1 MSVPFFFREAQIID
15 VDTERFTCSL
25 MYGDLNT
32 GEISHGVPM
41 PNLIGAGNGGFIS
54 NLLPGTR
61 VIAAYLHD
69 TSRETVVIIAV
80 LPSELQKEDNYNS
93 NSNFLMDKNK
103 GTKSYPKTLR
113 MGDTYISA
121 HNGPYIKLKSDN
133 SLHISS
139 KDGNGIF
146 LIPNQS
152 GVSNLFQLSNN
163 HSMEGSGG
171 RLSWGRI
178 KRSFTDIGWST
189 IREFNTDLSRDSKLR
204 EIGFWQGEDI
214 SNLSTPVGL
223 RNPAL
228 SEYKLIINEMA
239 TEFGFSGFDK
249 ELEKIENSSSAAR
262 KYPNLSRDRESGN
275 SLRLSEGELI
285 EIIGGNLADINGLIL
300 DLNYNPVSY
309 SLMVPSVDRDAK
321 FEEAFRKSRRG
332 IGYHFKLSTNSKSND
347 VSTSLKDFVF
357 DIDKEGI
364 LKVNI
369 PKSTGTGNI
378 PYVTDINFQAKT
390 GNRILGIASANPTI
404 KEKIPVNIRDREGK
418 VVDEKP
424 VGNIYRETGVRFANT
439 SNDAYFPI
447 SDGSGKSTI
456 RINTTKHHN
465 IYAAAER
472 LIANYV
478 REIQI
483 PAAFSREKD
492 LVVAGL
498 SLGSIP
504 EIPSDADS
512 YSRHSTFEVRYQPT
526 PTSADAND
534 PNNKSDIKNN
544 FYSTVAVSPESPA
557 ISTGGDTAI
566 AGNIYSSNDA
576 LQPLISNYFK
586 TESGPNGVNVS
597 VDKSFPTEVV
607 THGGVS
613 SNMNLEGSLEL
624 SVGKDDVDNKSI
636 VLDTAGSL
644 VMWLGKDKNNRSMI
658 FQSDGDVLVNV
669 GGSYDSS
676 GSNPTIDPPF
686 NPGRFDLR
694 VNVVDKGFHDSTGNR
709 IKSGN
714 KVVDEAP
721 FSSDYLISI
730 SEHGLVISGMKA
742 GAPMVIRND
751 GPVMM
756 ESASDK
762 LILKGM
768 QVEIVEFGKLPT
780 DDGRSRA

>member
-41 PNLIGAGNGGFIS
+41 PNIIGAGNGGFIS

-80 LPSELQKEDNYNS
+80 LPSELQKEDSYNK
-93 NSNFLMDKNK
+93 NSTFLMDKNK

-121 HNGPYIKLKSDN
+121 HNGPYINLKSDN

-262 KYPNLSRDRESGN
+262 GYPNLSRDRESGN
-275 SLRLSEGELI
+275 CLRLSEGELI

-309 SLMVPSVDRDAK
+309 SLEIPSVDRDTRL
-321 FEEAFRKSRRG
+321 EEAFRKSRRG
-332 IGYHFKLSTNSKSND
+332 IGYHFKLSTNSKSSD
-347 VSTSLKDFVF
+347 VSTSLKDFIF

-378 PYVTDINFQAKT
+378 PYVTDINFQAKA

-418 VVDEKP
+418 VVDQKP
-424 VGNIYRETGVRFANT
+424 MGVIYRETGVRFANT
-439 SNDAYFPI
+439 SNEAYFPI
-447 SDGSGKSTI
+447 SNESQKSTI

-492 LVVAGL
+492 LVVAGIT
-498 SLGSIP
+498 LGSIP

-526 PTSADAND
+526 PTSANAND
-534 PNNKSDIKNN
+534 PINKSDVKNN

-557 ISTGGDTAI
+557 ISTGGDTAV
-566 AGNIYSSNDA
+566 AGNIYGLDDA

-586 TESGPNGVNVS
+586 TESGPNGINVTP
-597 VDKSFPTEVV
+597 DKISQNVV

-624 SVGKDDVDNKSI
+624 SVGKDNVDSKSI

-669 GGSYDSS
+669 GGSYNQSS
-676 GSNPTIDPPF
+676 NSAITPTF
-686 NPGRFDLR
+686 NSGRFDLR
-694 VNVVDKGFHDSTGNR
+694 VNVVDKGFWDSDGNG
-709 IKSGN
+709 K
-714 KVVDEAP
+714 KEAP

>member
-25 MYGDLNT
+25 IYGDLNT

-41 PNLIGAGNGGFIS
+41 PNIIRAGNGGFIS

-80 LPSELQKEDNYNS
+80 LPSELQKEDSYNK
-93 NSNFLMDKNK
+93 NSTFLMDKNK

-121 HNGPYIKLKSDN
+121 HNGPYINLKSDN

-262 KYPNLSRDRESGN
+262 RYPNLSRDRETGN
-275 SLRLSEGELI
+275 CLRLSEGELI

-309 SLMVPSVDRDAK
+309 SLAVPSVDRDARL
-321 FEEAFRKSRRG
+321 EEAFRKSRRG
-332 IGYHFKLSTNSKSND
+332 IGYHFKLSTNSKSSD
-347 VSTSLKDFVF
+347 VSTSLKDFIF

-378 PYVTDINFQAKT
+378 PYVTDINFQAKA

-418 VVDEKP
+418 VVDQKP
-424 VGNIYRETGVRFANT
+424 MGVIYRETGVRFANT
-439 SNDAYFPI
+439 SNEAYFPI
-447 SDGSGKSTI
+447 SNESQKSTI

-492 LVVAGL
+492 LVVAGIT
-498 SLGSIP
+498 LGSIP

-526 PTSADAND
+526 PTSANAND
-534 PNNKSDIKNN
+534 PINKSDVKNN

-557 ISTGGDTAI
+557 ISTGGDTAV
-566 AGNIYSSNDA
+566 AGNIYGLDDA

-586 TESGPNGVNVS
+586 TESGPNGINVTP
-597 VDKSFPTEVV
+597 DKTSQNVV

-624 SVGKDDVDNKSI
+624 SVGKDNVDSKSI

-669 GGSYDSS
+669 GGSYNQSS
-676 GSNPTIDPPF
+676 NSATTPTF
-686 NPGRFDLR
+686 NSGRFDLR
-694 VNVVDKGFHDSTGNR
+694 VNVVDKGFWDSDGNG
-709 IKSGN
+709 K
-714 KVVDEAP
+714 KEAP

-780 DDGRSRA
+780 DGGRSRA

>member
-1 MSVPFFFREAQIID
+1 
-15 VDTERFTCSL
+15 
-25 MYGDLNT
+25 
-32 GEISHGVPM
+32 
-41 PNLIGAGNGGFIS
+41 
-54 NLLPGTR
+54 
-61 VIAAYLHD
+61 
-69 TSRETVVIIAV
+69 
-80 LPSELQKEDNYNS
+80 
-93 NSNFLMDKNK
+93 
-103 GTKSYPKTLR
+103 

-121 HNGPYIKLKSDN
+121 HNGPYIRLKSDN

-163 HSMEGSGG
+163 HSIEGSGG

-262 KYPNLSRDRESGN
+262 RYPNLSRDRESGN

-309 SLMVPSVDRDAK
+309 SLEVPSTDRENRL
-321 FEEAFRKSRRG
+321 EEAFRKSRRG

-347 VSTSLKDFVF
+347 ISTSLKDFVF

-390 GNRILGIASANPTI
+390 GNRMLGIASANPTI
-404 KEKIPVNIRDREGK
+404 MEKIPVNIRDRNGK
-418 VVDEKP
+418 VVDQKP
-424 VGNIYRETGVRFANT
+424 MGNIYRETGVRFANT
-439 SNDAYFPI
+439 SNEAYFPI
-447 SDGSGKSTI
+447 SDGGGKSTI

-492 LVVAGL
+492 LVVAGI

-534 PNNKSDIKNN
+534 P
-544 FYSTVAVSPESPA
+544 
-557 ISTGGDTAI
+557 
-566 AGNIYSSNDA
+566 
-576 LQPLISNYFK
+576 
-586 TESGPNGVNVS
+586 
-597 VDKSFPTEVV
+597 
-607 THGGVS
+607 
-613 SNMNLEGSLEL
+613 
-624 SVGKDDVDNKSI
+624 DNK
-636 VLDTAGSL
+636 
-644 VMWLGKDKNNRSMI
+644 
-658 FQSDGDVLVNV
+658 
-669 GGSYDSS
+669 
-676 GSNPTIDPPF
+676 
-686 NPGRFDLR
+686 
-694 VNVVDKGFHDSTGNR
+694 
-709 IKSGN
+709 
-714 KVVDEAP
+714 
-721 FSSDYLISI
+721 
-730 SEHGLVISGMKA
+730 
-742 GAPMVIRND
+742 
-751 GPVMM
+751 
-756 ESASDK
+756 
-762 LILKGM
+762 
-768 QVEIVEFGKLPT
+768 
-780 DDGRSRA
+780 